1 MKSVEELAREH
12 PFMHDLPEPV
22 RAMLAGCARNA
33 VFKPN
38 ERLTRENEP
47 ATDFFLVRDGRVAVE
62 VFVPRRG
69 RLPIQTAEAGDVVGL
84 SWMAGSPR
92 WTFDSRATEETRVF
106 VIDVACV
113 YAKCEQDPAFG
124 YALMKRFSHLL
135 LGRLQATRLRLL
147 DIYA

>member
-1 MKSVEELAREH
+1 MISVEELAREH
-12 PFMHDLPEPV
+12 PFLQGLPEEV
-22 RAMLAGCARNA
+22 SGMLAGCARNA
-33 VFKPN
+33 VFKPDQ
-38 ERLTRENEP
+38 RLTCENES

-69 RLPIQTAEAGDVVGL
+69 RITIETAEAGDVIGL

-92 WTFDSRATEETRVF
+92 WTFDSRATMETRTF
-106 VIDVACV
+106 AIDVACV
-113 YAKCEQDPAFG
+113 YAKCESDPAFG
-124 YALMKRFSHLL
+124 YALMKRFSRLL